1 MKKWLIS
8 LTLLVLVVAGV
19 AYWQRIPLQNWW
31 QEQQAEPLPQAES
44 FSDIENADTNATTNT
59 NNNSTTNNSN
69 SEAIEDTPKE
79 PEEMPEEEIIIPES
93 INLDIPFTSQAPN
106 ANWDLPYQEAC
117 EEASSIMAA
126 RFLQGRGIQDAND
139 ADQAILELVDYETNT
154 LHYPIDMNAEQTAHM
169 IKEYYSLDTELVY
182 DFTWDDVKRA
192 LAQGYPVLLPA
203 AGQQLGNP
211 NYTAPG
217 PVYHMLVLK
226 GYTTSKVIT
235 NDSGTRNGANYQ
247 YTYDKLYN
255 AAHDWNNGDVING
268 KKVIIIVKPQS

>member
-1 MKKWLIS
+1 M
-8 LTLLVLVVAGV
+8 LVVAGL
-19 AYWQRIPLQNWW
+19 AYWQRVTLQNWW
-31 QEQQAEPLPQAES
+31 RQQQAEPLPQAES
-44 FSDIENADTNATTNT
+44 FSDIENADTNSITNSNNTT
-59 NNNSTTNNSN
+59 TTNNSN
-69 SEAIEDTPKE
+69 AKETVDTPEE
-79 PEEMPEEEIIIPES
+79 PEEISEKMPKEEIIIPES

-106 ANWDLPYQEAC
+106 GNWDLPYQEAC

-126 RFLQGRGIQDAND
+126 RFLQGRGIQDASD

-154 LHYPIDMNAEQTAHM
+154 LNYPIDMNAEQTAHM
-169 IKEYYSLDTELVY
+169 IEEYYTLNTELVY

-226 GYTTSKVIT
+226 GYTASKVIT
-235 NDSGTRNGANYQ
+235 NDSGTRRGADYQ

-255 AAHDWNNGDVING
+255 AAHDWNNGDVTNG